1 MILCGAR
8 LLLRLGLRTDRRCAR
23 FPFGLFRRASSRRRI
38 FGRMRHTALL
48 LALLRGDG
56 ARLLPVLRFAL
67 RRERLT
73 TGLLLLRAVHLRL
86 LCLLRHRRMRL
97 GPRGFVT
104 TLGGGLLSRYRTA
117 CAVLPEAVRIGT
129 GSLRR
134 TRHAVVRL
142 RTFIGHLT
150 RSAWRTRRTR
160 SAGPSLLGRT
170 VRRLSTVRRIRTAG
184 KRTYAVRC
192 GFTRS
197 RRSTRGHPRRI
208 RLHDPDVLHGRR
220 SGRTVCLRASK
231 VRRHRS
237 AHDRRAGARHLAA
250 ALRETLRERVV
261 IRGRHGRA
269 ACGHHRACRHSRGR
283 PVVGIAQAGAEA
295 LTYRRNAR
303 AARVDLRVAP
313 LRRIDLL
320 REPASRLTMHE
331 RGRRH
336 GRDAARRT
344 VVDVGV
350 MNVIDVRHVIDI
362 RDVHV
367 VVVVHAVVVAGTP
380 ATPTRMPRFTRAQ
393 REPGDARRG
402 HAADGQTHAPVERA
416 TAPAA
421 ADEGDQRR
429 RINRRRVDD
438 DRTGHPPP

>member
-1 MILCGAR
+1 MLLVAAAVRMLLGMRLRPLSLLRRTRFRPRLLRLLRAGFLARCWLWTRFLTRRLLGLLRMIFLTRLRLRLRARFLARSLLSHRRVKFRGACLLRFLWMILCGAR

-73 TGLLLLRAVHLRL
+73 TGLLLRRAVHLRL

-160 SAGPSLLGRT
+160 SAGPSLLGRA
-170 VRRLSTVRRIRTAG
+170 VRRLS
-184 KRTYAVRC
+184 AVR
-192 GFTRS
+192 
-197 RRSTRGHPRRI
+197 
-208 RLHDPDVLHGRR
+208 
-220 SGRTVCLRASK
+220 
-231 VRRHRS
+231 
-237 AHDRRAGARHLAA
+237 
-250 ALRETLRERVV
+250 
-261 IRGRHGRA
+261 
-269 ACGHHRACRHSRGR
+269 
-283 PVVGIAQAGAEA
+283 
-295 LTYRRNAR
+295 
-303 AARVDLRVAP
+303 
-313 LRRIDLL
+313 
-320 REPASRLTMHE
+320 
-331 RGRRH
+331 
-336 GRDAARRT
+336 
-344 VVDVGV
+344 
-350 MNVIDVRHVIDI
+350 
-362 RDVHV
+362 
-367 VVVVHAVVVAGTP
+367 
-380 ATPTRMPRFTRAQ
+380 
-393 REPGDARRG
+393 
-402 HAADGQTHAPVERA
+402 
-416 TAPAA
+416 
-421 ADEGDQRR
+421 
-429 RINRRRVDD
+429 
-438 DRTGHPPP
+438 